1 MFCFPLTLTHGSSV
15 CIRVHFN
22 SHISVGLTLCALF
35 ITPVIIVTLIIVMSV
50 GRASSV
56 RNCFFV
62 SFFFVFLHSVS
73 FAMEV
78 FITYVKKQPS
88 HSL

>member
-22 SHISVGLTLCALF
+22 SHISVSLTLCALF
-35 ITPVIIVTLIIVMSV
+35 ITPLLLLLPPHYCSDDVMSV

-56 RNCFFV
+56 HDFFLCLSV
-62 SFFFVFLHSVS
+62 QLVICNGTVFFLMPFYSNV
-73 FAMEV
+73 
-78 FITYVKKQPS
+78 
-88 HSL
+88 

>member
-1 MFCFPLTLTHGSSV
+1 M
-15 CIRVHFN
+15 RVVYYTF
-22 SHISVGLTLCALF
+22 
-35 ITPVIIVTLIIVMSV
+35 VIIVTLIIVMSV

-62 SFFFVFLHSVS
+62 SFFFVFLYSVS
-73 FAMEV
+73 FAMEL
-78 FITYVKKQPS
+78 FITYVNKQPS

>member
-22 SHISVGLTLCALF
+22 SHISVSLTLCALF
-35 ITPVIIVTLIIVMSV
+35 ITPLLLLLPPHYCSDDVMSV

-56 RNCFFV
+56 HNF
-62 SFFFVFLHSVS
+62 FFFVFLYSLS
-73 FAMEV
+73 FAMELFFLMAFYSNV
-78 FITYVKKQPS
+78 
-88 HSL
+88 

>member
-22 SHISVGLTLCALF
+22 YHISVSLTLCALF
-35 ITPVIIVTLIIVMSV
+35 ITPLLLLLPPHYCSDDVMSV

-56 RNCFFV
+56 HNFF
-62 SFFFVFLHSVS
+62 SLSFCTACHLQWNFFFLMAFYSNV
-73 FAMEV
+73 
-78 FITYVKKQPS
+78 
-88 HSL
+88 

>member
-22 SHISVGLTLCALF
+22 SHISVSLTLCALF
-35 ITPVIIVTLIIVMSV
+35 ITPLLLYCVTSV

-56 RNCFFV
+56 RNCFLFPFSL
-62 SFFFVFLHSVS
+62 SFCTAS
-73 FAMEV
+73 FAMELFV
-78 FITYVKKQPS
+78 TCVKKQPS

>member
-1 MFCFPLTLTHGSSV
+1 M
-15 CIRVHFN
+15 RVVYYTF
-22 SHISVGLTLCALF
+22 V
-35 ITPVIIVTLIIVMSV
+35 VIVTLIIVVIMSCL
-50 GRASSV
+50 GRASYV

-62 SFFFVFLHSVS
+62 SVLFVFLYSMS
-73 FAMEV
+73 FAMEL